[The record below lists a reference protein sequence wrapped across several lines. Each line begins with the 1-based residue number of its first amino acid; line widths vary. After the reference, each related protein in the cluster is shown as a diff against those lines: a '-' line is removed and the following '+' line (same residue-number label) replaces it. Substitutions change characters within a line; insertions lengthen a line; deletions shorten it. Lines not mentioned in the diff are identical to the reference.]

1 MDKVAERFAITKQD
15 KYYSEFIRTH
25 SVKGVYDDH
34 DFNQNNGGKHNPYK
48 EETKQKYLDFIGE
61 PLDSPLRTQR
71 GIYQAFQLSDKIKVI
86 MTDVR
91 YEADKAIQD
100 TLGEEQW
107 IWLESQFQEPGIELF
122 ILTSGV

>member
-1 MDKVAERFAITKQD
+1 
-15 KYYSEFIRTH
+15 
-25 SVKGVYDDH
+25 
-34 DFNQNNGGKHNPYK
+34 
-48 EETKQKYLDFIGE
+48 
-61 PLDSPLRTQR
+61 
-71 GIYQAFQLSDKIKVI
+71 